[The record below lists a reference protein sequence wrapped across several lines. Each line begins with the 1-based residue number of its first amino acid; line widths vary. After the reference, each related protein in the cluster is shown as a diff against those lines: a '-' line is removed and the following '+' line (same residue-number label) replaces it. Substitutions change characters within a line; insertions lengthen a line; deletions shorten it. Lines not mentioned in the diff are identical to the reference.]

1 MDHGNLIFRKFR
13 LMLAS
18 RFGYWSII
26 LIKAF
31 NKCLFY
37 LIVSCIAV
45 YTVDPTIHSDL
56 WQQLELACKLKSD
69 L

>member
-1 MDHGNLIFRKFR
+1 
-13 LMLAS
+13 MLAS